1 MKTSATCQDRLWK
14 RVYGDFERSMES
26 VKRRSGG
33 DGGVETPVPIPNT
46 EVKHPSGDDSWPCAC
61 ENSSLPGLFFVLYE
75 NRTFLFLIKRIF
87 STKILISHA
96 AQNLFV
102 CLDPVDRVFMMGG
115 KIFIGSFKTIAAKE
129 SPRSR

>member
-26 VKRRSGG
+26 EKRRSGG

-61 ENSSLPGLFFVLYE
+61 ENSSLPGLFLCNLTLTHRKKRNKTLSKDKTYYLYHYHYAIWSAA
-75 NRTFLFLIKRIF
+75 NLTSSGIFTPRFCSFDKWLF
-87 STKILISHA
+87 ILLS
-96 AQNLFV
+96 L
-102 CLDPVDRVFMMGG
+102 VFD
-115 KIFIGSFKTIAAKE
+115 E
-129 SPRSR
+129 